1 MSRLKKSLGVAAVS
15 LLCFLYASVDAAR
28 ARPGDDAGRARARV
42 DAVGTGADIAS
53 GREKAGADSRLTN
66 SSVNSAEQNPPD
78 GTVARTPTSA
88 GKIDEQFVAAK
99 VIEVGKAKLNQA
111 LLSGT
116 GMVSNKQEV
125 TVEVTEGP
133 LSGERFIVANE
144 ITDNPAY
151 NIAVKPGIEVVL
163 SVVTENGGKPEV
175 NIADYHRT
183 PALFWL
189 ALVFLVAFL
198 YFGGKNG
205 VKSLAGLGVSVC
217 LIGGVLL
224 PLSLKGFSPL
234 LTAVFI
240 CLIATASSMLLIG
253 GRTKKTAAAVLG
265 TVGGVIISGIAAQ
278 LVIQMAP
285 LTGLSSEEAQILRGS
300 VLQQPAN
307 FYSGLLAA
315 GMLIGALGVIMD
327 VGVSIASAV
336 AEISKTDKTL
346 SAASLY
352 ESGMNVGRDIMGT
365 MTNTL
370 ILAYTGTALPLLLL
384 TSQMPSA
391 KLLNLDLVA
400 TEVASALSGSLGL
413 ICTIPM
419 TAFAAAKLMQY
430 QPEEAAKD
438 SV

>member
-1 MSRLKKSLGVAAVS
+1 MSPAFSTNTNAP
-15 LLCFLYASVDAAR
+15 ASTTA
-28 ARPGDDAGRARARV
+28 GDK
-42 DAVGTGADIAS
+42 TGASAS
-53 GREKAGADSRLTN
+53 L
-66 SSVNSAEQNPPD
+66 
-78 GTVARTPTSA
+78 
-88 GKIDEQFVAAK
+88 DEQFVAAK
-99 VIEVGKAKLNQA
+99 VIEVGGAKVNQA
-111 LLSGT
+111 LLNGT

-125 TVEVTEGP
+125 TVEVLEGP
-133 LSGERFIVANE
+133 LRGERFIVFNE

-151 NIAVKPGIEVVL
+151 NVEVKPGCEVVL
-163 SVVTENGGKPEV
+163 SVVTENGGKPDV

-189 ALVFLVAFL
+189 CIAFLVVFL

-205 VKSLAGLGVSVC
+205 LKSLTGLIVSVC
-217 LIGGVLL
+217 LIAFVLL
-224 PLSLKGFSPL
+224 PLSMSGFSPL
-234 LTAVFI
+234 LTAVVI
-240 CLIATASSMLLIG
+240 CLGATASTTLLIG
-253 GRTKKTAAAVLG
+253 GLTRKSAAAIIG
-265 TVGGVIISGIAAQ
+265 TVGGVIAAGIAAQ
-278 LVIQMAP
+278 LVIDFAP

-300 VLQQPAN
+300 VLHQPAH

-336 AEISKTDKTL
+336 SEVAKADRTL
-346 SAASLY
+346 SAVKLY
-352 ESGMNVGRDIMGT
+352 EAGMNIGRDIMGT

-413 ICTIPM
+413 VCTIPI
-419 TAFAAAKLMQY
+419 TAFAAAKLMQFRA
-430 QPEEAAKD
+430 QKGAEK
-438 SV
+438 